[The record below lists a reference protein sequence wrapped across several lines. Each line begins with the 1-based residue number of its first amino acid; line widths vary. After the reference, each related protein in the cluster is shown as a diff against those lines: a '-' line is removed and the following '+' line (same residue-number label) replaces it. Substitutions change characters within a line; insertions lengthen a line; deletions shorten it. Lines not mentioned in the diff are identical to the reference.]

1 MEYKL
6 ELNTP
11 AMAKAKT
18 NKQTNKGVMRVRL
31 NSWFRGLWCTENE
44 LNEINSLTLKQE
56 KKMLIL

>member
-1 MEYKL
+1 
-6 ELNTP
+6 
-11 AMAKAKT
+11 
-18 NKQTNKGVMRVRL
+18 MRVRL